1 MSIRVTMQKTSPKIV
16 STVSAAKIYLYHI
29 SKTAKAKPHR
39 VEISKNYENLQ
50 KWNFLKTLLSVV
62 H

>member
-16 STVSAAKIYLYHI
+16 SSVSAAKNHI

-39 VEISKNYENLQ
+39 VEIS
-50 KWNFLKTLLSVV
+50 
-62 H
+62 